1 MELEK
6 FYGHDKKITRFDA
19 RLTDLEDKFYAGEG
33 CYPDRVFSSPGRAEI
48 LGNHTDHNHGKV
60 LVAAISCDILA
71 AVKKR
76 DDGRI
81 KISSDGF
88 APFELNADDTG
99 AKECERGTSKA
110 LTRGVAAAIKSK
122 GFVIG
127 GFTAYLSSDVF
138 RGAGVSSSAAYEVL
152 IAEIFNRLYLDGAL
166 NAIDKAVIS
175 QYAENVYFGKPC
187 GLLDQS
193 GIALGGLSSLDFR
206 VPTSPGHETL
216 AMPDGYTLVIT
227 NTGGDHAS
235 LTSHYAAIREEMES
249 VAAYFGKSVL
259 REVDEND
266 FYAHIGS
273 VAEKTS
279 GRAVLRAMHFY
290 DENKRVDKA
299 VAALKN
305 NDTAEFLKAVN
316 ESGLSSLIRLQNCA
330 VPGDTSQRVVLG
342 IELSREI
349 ISNGAV
355 RVHGGGFAGSILAIV
370 ADEEV
375 PSYETKM
382 CEVFGKENVFI
393 ASVRSVG
400 TSEML

>member
-1 MELEK
+1 
-6 FYGHDKKITRFDA
+6 
-19 RLTDLEDKFYAGEG
+19 
-33 CYPDRVFSSPGRAEI
+33 
-48 LGNHTDHNHGKV
+48 
-60 LVAAISCDILA
+60 
-71 AVKKR
+71 
-76 DDGRI
+76 
-81 KISSDGF
+81 
-88 APFELNADDTG
+88 
-99 AKECERGTSKA
+99 
-110 LTRGVAAAIKSK
+110 
-122 GFVIG
+122 
-127 GFTAYLSSDVF
+127 
-138 RGAGVSSSAAYEVL
+138 
-152 IAEIFNRLYLDGAL
+152 
-166 NAIDKAVIS
+166 
-175 QYAENVYFGKPC
+175 
-187 GLLDQS
+187 
-193 GIALGGLSSLDFR
+193 
-206 VPTSPGHETL
+206 
-216 AMPDGYTLVIT
+216 
-227 NTGGDHAS
+227 
-235 LTSHYAAIREEMES
+235 
-249 VAAYFGKSVL
+249 
-259 REVDEND
+259 
-266 FYAHIGS
+266 
-273 VAEKTS
+273 
-279 GRAVLRAMHFY
+279 MHFY